1 VSSLT
6 RIALFAAV
14 LALVFG
20 GAALAGSALD
30 PDVDR
35 ETTAAHVPAGEEEE
49 HSTKGAQVDR
59 HSTSDETPAKAK
71 SLARAENGLR
81 LVVDDPGQVA
91 ESKRLRFRIV
101 GKDDA
106 TVRRFDVEHDR
117 RMHLIVVRRDLTGFQ
132 HLHPEQTADGGW
144 EVPLRLAAA
153 GTYRVFADFSSGGE
167 AHTLGTDVQVNG
179 RFVARELP
187 HPTATAQT
195 DSGYEVRLDETGGEV
210 RFTVFEDGRQVRDIE
225 PYLGARGHLVAL
237 REGDLAFL
245 HVHPES
251 RASEGSDIRFA
262 VDYPSR
268 GRYRLFLQFKLDGRV
283 HTAAFTREVGDVGDG
298 HGH

>member
-6 RIALFAAV
+6 RIALFAAL

-30 PDVDR
+30 PDLDR
-35 ETTAAHVPAGEEEE
+35 ETTSGHAPDSEED
-49 HSTKGAQVDR
+49 HSTKGAQMDT
-59 HSTSDETPAKAK
+59 HSTSDETRPKAK
-71 SLARAENGLR
+71 GLAQADDGLR

-91 ESKRLRFRIV
+91 VSQRLRFRIA
-101 GKDDA
+101 GKDGA
-106 TVRRFDVEHDR
+106 TVRQFDVEHDR
-117 RMHLIVVRRDLTGFQ
+117 RMHLIVVRRDLSGFQ
-132 HLHPEQTADGGW
+132 HLHPEQTVDGGW

-167 AHTLGTDVQVNG
+167 AYTLGADLQVDG

-187 HPTATAQT
+187 HPSAAAQT
-195 DSGYEVRLDETGGEV
+195 DSGYEVRLDETDGEV

-268 GRYRLFLQFKLDGRV
+268 GRYRLFLQFKLDGQV
-283 HTAAFTREVGDVGDG
+283 HTAAFTREVGEAGDA